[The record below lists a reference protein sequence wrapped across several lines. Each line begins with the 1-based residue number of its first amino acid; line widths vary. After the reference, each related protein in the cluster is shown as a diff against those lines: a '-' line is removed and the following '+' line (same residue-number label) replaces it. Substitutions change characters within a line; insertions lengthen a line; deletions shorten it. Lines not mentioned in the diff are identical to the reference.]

1 MEYSYFSDDSPH
13 SGENFLLETEGHKGG
28 RDARCWVLGELGYF
42 TLPVAKQPFLFGD
55 YSPMDVHIC
64 GAIAPALF
72 DVIHLVYKIFIALCH
87 LSCNTG
93 KYTININCLPL
104 AAAVI
109 ILLLKS

>member
-1 MEYSYFSDDSPH
+1 M
-13 SGENFLLETEGHKGG
+13 
-28 RDARCWVLGELGYF
+28 
-42 TLPVAKQPFLFGD
+42 AKQPFLFGD